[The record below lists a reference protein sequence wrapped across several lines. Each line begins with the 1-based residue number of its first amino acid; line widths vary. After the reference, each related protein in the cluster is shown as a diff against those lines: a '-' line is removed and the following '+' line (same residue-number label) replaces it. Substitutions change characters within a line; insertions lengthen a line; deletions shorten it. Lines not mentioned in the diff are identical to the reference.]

1 MHATSHLS
9 RLASLLEALATE
21 ITEVFSEPQSLG
33 FPKVGWGGP
42 SACLESPPS
51 NIQLKVLL
59 NHFAA

>member
-42 SACLESPPS
+42 SAW
-51 NIQLKVLL
+51 V
-59 NHFAA
+59 